1 MASWAASYRLLEAD
15 FISGASAGCAEAV
28 RFGVSSVLGQKMAQE
43 GTELSCH
50 KNFAQMHAKWSGCD
64 LLLPTY
70 SDYVAERVF
79 LLRWN
84 FSREGEDAGPLPPNS
99 MIRQ

>member
-1 MASWAASYRLLEAD
+1 
-15 FISGASAGCAEAV
+15 
-28 RFGVSSVLGQKMAQE
+28 MAQE

-70 SDYVAERVF
+70 SDYVAE
-79 LLRWN
+79 
-84 FSREGEDAGPLPPNS
+84 
-99 MIRQ
+99 